1 MPATLAASHIEG
13 GLIRVT
19 GPNQRCR
26 VERSACFRNSGGVRS
41 VITSWNHLSFGTAT
55 RDSSQLTKFLRDL
68 PGCAITGT
76 LMPEANI
83 SADDYLERIS
93 NSSVYDVAR
102 ETPLELA
109 KNLSARFRNRI
120 WLKREDLQP
129 VFSFKL
135 RGAYNKIA
143 SLSDEALQAGVI
155 CSSAGNHAQGVALAA
170 KRRGVRAVIVM
181 PVTTPS
187 IKVDAVRSLGG
198 EVVLHGDTYDD
209 AFARASELQ
218 EDQGL
223 TFIHPFD
230 DPDVI
235 AGQATIGVEIMKQ
248 ARNRPDVIF
257 VPIGG
262 GGLIAGISLY
272 IKSRHPDVRVI
283 GVEPEDSAA
292 MQASLA
298 AGKPVRLDHVGIF
311 ADGVAVRRVGDET
324 FRLCQQYVDEI
335 ITVDTDHICAAIQDI
350 FEDTRSIVEPAGG
363 LAIAGAKKYI
373 ADNNV
378 ADQDLVAVCCGA
390 NVNFDRLRH
399 IAERAA
405 IGEEKEML
413 LAVEIPEKPGSFR
426 HFCEALGR
434 RSVTEFNYRYSDS
447 AKAHIFVGV
456 ELHRGLAER
465 RELVEHLQAK
475 GYRVKDLS
483 DNEMAKLHVRHMV
496 GGRSPNIANERIY
509 RFEFPE
515 RPGALLDFL
524 NAIGTDWN
532 ISLFHY
538 RNHGSDYGRILA
550 GIDVPERDT
559 AELEAHLA
567 DLGYAHW
574 EESDNPAYRI
584 FLA

>member
-1 MPATLAASHIEG
+1 MTEAAPS
-13 GLIRVT
+13 T
-19 GPNQRCR
+19 
-26 VERSACFRNSGGVRS
+26 
-41 VITSWNHLSFGTAT
+41 
-55 RDSSQLTKFLRDL
+55 
-68 PGCAITGT
+68 
-76 LMPEANI
+76 
-83 SADDYLERIS
+83 DDYLERIA
-93 NSSVYDVAR
+93 NASVYDVAR

-143 SLSDEALQAGVI
+143 SLPDAALQAGVI

-187 IKVDAVRSLGG
+187 IKVDAVRSLDG

-209 AFARASELQ
+209 AFARASELR
-218 EDQGL
+218 EEQGL

-235 AGQATIGVEIMKQ
+235 AGQATIGVEILKQ
-248 ARNRPDVIF
+248 SSTRPDAIF

-262 GGLIAGISLY
+262 GGLIAGIAVY
-272 IKSRHPDVRVI
+272 VKSRHPDVRII

-292 MQASLA
+292 MQASLVG
-298 AGKPVRLDHVGIF
+298 GKPVRLDHVGIF

-324 FRLCQQYVDEI
+324 FRLCQKYVDEI
-335 ITVDTDHICAAIQDI
+335 VTVDTDHVCAAIQDI

-373 ADNNV
+373 ADNDV
-378 ADQDLVAVCCGA
+378 SDQDLVAVCCGA

-413 LAVEIPEKPGSFR
+413 LAVEIPEEPGSFR

-456 ELHRGLAER
+456 ELSRGRAER
-465 RELVEHLQAK
+465 RELVDQLQAS
-475 GYRVKDLS
+475 GYRVRDLS

-496 GGRSPNIANERIY
+496 GGRSPNIANERLY

-515 RPGALLDFL
+515 RPGALLEFL
-524 NAIGTDWN
+524 NAVGTDWN

-550 GIDVPERDT
+550 GIDVPEADS